1 MGASKEMFIDM
12 REREFT
18 INTTLKIK
26 GFNLIGLENS
36 LRHDFNVIDFKIIA
50 DTEKLYANDE
60 QFKKLVKA
68 KKEAT
73 KNCELYI
80 NRNNE

>member
-1 MGASKEMFIDM
+1 MGANSEMLISMKEK
-12 REREFT
+12 EFT

-26 GFNLIGLENS
+26 GINLIGLENS

-50 DTEKLYANDE
+50 DTEDLYAKDE
-60 QFKKLVKA
+60 AFKKLVKV

-80 NRNNE
+80 NKHNE

>member
-1 MGASKEMFIDM
+1 MAATKDMLVNM
-12 REREFT
+12 REKEYT

-50 DTEKLYANDE
+50 DTEKLYSTDE
-60 QFKKLVKA
+60 KFKKLVKT
-68 KKEAT
+68 KKAAT
-73 KNCELYI
+73 VACELYI
-80 NRNNE
+80 NKHNE